1 MLNAE
6 GRDGEVRLNFMVL
19 PRRRVKDALK
29 VVHDVN
35 PDAFITVEEIR
46 IAELERT
53 RRGASLGET

>member
-19 PRRRVKDALK
+19 PRRKVKEALAI
-29 VVHDVN
+29 VNEVN
-35 PDAFITVEEIR
+35 PGAFITVEEIR

-53 RRGASLGET
+53 KRASSIR